1 MEVIVADDG
10 GYAHLKPVGRIESS
24 NAPLFEQTLMAHL
37 VDAGR
42 SVLVDLSGVDFVSS
56 AGLRVFLL
64 GAKKAK
70 GTSANL
76 VVCAMD
82 PNIRRVF
89 AMSGFD
95 RILTIAEDVEQGQRM
110 MRG

>member
-1 MEVIVADDG
+1 MEVIVAEDG
-10 GYAHLKPVGRIESS
+10 RSAHLKPVGRIESS
-24 NAPLFEQTLMAHL
+24 TAMLFEQTLLAQL
-37 VDAGR
+37 VDARR
-42 SVLVDLSGVDFVSS
+42 SVLIDLSGVDFVSS

-70 GTSANL
+70 GTPVNM

-82 PNIRRVF
+82 ENIRRVF

-95 RILTIAEDVEQGQRM
+95 RILVIADDVEQGQRLM
-110 MRG
+110 HG